1 MSTSSS
7 ARAGLRAAALA
18 GPLTIALLAAAPAA
32 SQTVFLDQ
40 GSAWTEAKRSA
51 FYVTDQGSR
60 IMPLAWMR
68 ALTLPD
74 GTPFLDGSLARYGY
88 LPNPDAP
95 APDIPVGFTVA
106 SEPRTPYDGADAIGM
121 TCAVCHT
128 REITVNGTP
137 FRADGGPAMVDFQAF
152 LSDLDTATSAVLA
165 SAAAFD
171 AFATAVLG
179 PGASDADRQDLRIDF
194 EIWQARYHALM
205 KGSLPD
211 PSWGP
216 GRLDAVTMIFNR
228 LAGLDL
234 GEAPT
239 FLIEENIALADAPTR
254 YPFLWNAARQD
265 KTQWPGF
272 ADNGNDILGLSRNL
286 GEVYGVFAIF
296 HPVEQRGLLRLNR
309 DYITENSANFDGLR
323 ALEDLIWDI
332 GPPTWPWAIDEDL
345 ARQGGEIFHR
355 DEADGGCVS
364 CHGIQ
369 QGAFRSFQHTTWKT
383 PIVDVGTDRR
393 ECEVLTRVVK
403 TGVMNGARIPFVADL
418 GPEAKAF
425 DVLAATVLGGI
436 VQDFFRGGGRSDAL
450 ADREAALGDDAS
462 REELEAALPPELRDL
477 AGAFRS
483 EALARIT
490 APQPPSDGAQPQ
502 SGCGYESRVLEGIWA
517 AAPYLHNGS
526 VPTLAELLKPASER
540 VASFKLGPAYDI
552 EAVGLAVEQTAFDHT
567 LVTTGCD
574 DLSSGDSRCGHE
586 YGTDLSDDEK
596 AALLEYMKTL

>member
-1 MSTSSS
+1 MSTRF
-7 ARAGLRAAALA
+7 AWRAGLRAAALA
-18 GPLTIALLAAAPAA
+18 APLTAALLAAAPAA
-32 SQTVFLDQ
+32 AQTVFLDQ
-40 GSAWTEAKRSA
+40 GAAWTEDKRFA
-51 FYVTDQGSR
+51 FYTQDQGSR

-74 GTPFLDGSLARYGY
+74 GTPFLHGSLARYGY
-88 LPNPDAP
+88 LPNPEAP

-106 SEPRTPYDGADAIGM
+106 PEPRAPYGGADAIGM
-121 TCAVCHT
+121 TCAACHT

-152 LSDLDTATSAVLA
+152 LADLDTATAAVLA
-165 SAAAFD
+165 SDAAFD

-179 PGASDADRQDLRIDF
+179 EGASETQRQTLRIDF
-194 EIWQARYHALM
+194 ETWQVRYHALM
-205 KGSLPD
+205 QGSLPD

-216 GRLDAVTMIFNR
+216 GRLDAVSMIFNR

-234 GEAPT
+234 GEPPT
-239 FLIEENIALADAPTR
+239 FLIEENIARADAPTR

-296 HPVEQRGLLRLNR
+296 HPVEQRGLFRLNR
-309 DYITENSANFDGLR
+309 DYLSENSANFTGLR
-323 ALEDLIWDI
+323 ALETLIWDI
-332 GPPTWPWAIDEDL
+332 GPPRWPWAIDPNL
-345 ARQGGEIFHR
+345 AQQGGEIFHR
-355 DEADGGCVS
+355 DTADGGCVA

-369 QGAFRSFQHTTWKT
+369 QGAFRSFTHTTWKT

-393 ECEVLTRVVK
+393 ECEVLGRRVA
-403 TGVMNGARIPFVADL
+403 TGVMDGARIPFVADL
-418 GPEAKAF
+418 GPEETAF
-425 DVLAATVLGGI
+425 DVLAATVIGAIIQDYVGGAGGPADVRAD
-436 VQDFFRGGGRSDAL
+436 VQA
-450 ADREAALGDDAS
+450 AEATLP
-462 REELEAALPPELRDL
+462 ELEQALPTELRDL
-477 AGAFRS
+477 QGAFRR

-490 APQPPSDGAQPQ
+490 APQPATDGGQPE
-502 SGCGYESRVLEGIWA
+502 SGCGYESRVLQGIWA

-586 YGTDLSDDEK
+586 YGVDLSDDEK
-596 AALLEYMKTL
+596 RALLEYLKTL